1 MISSDLKKHIRT
13 HTGEKPFSCS
23 ICNQQFSDGSS
34 LVRHEKMHTAKFK
47 YECNACRRQYT
58 RKDLCKKHIK
68 KAHSAL
74 GHVEIS
80 QVSIEDSVQVSKDTK
95 TRTQERHASKM
106 PRVTKK
112 SSSRNGESTADQNRV
127 RKYKKSWQTLTEEAS
142 KRYKEQTVQNLPAT
156 NQYVE
161 YTHPVMPTFSI
172 VDYQQLG
179 VRPPTQP
186 FYSNVNLKYPDEQK
200 PVLSCPGY
208 GTQNIMT
215 TQGPLVY
222 QSYTTESTG
231 NRF

>member
-1 MISSDLKKHIRT
+1 
-13 HTGEKPFSCS
+13 
-23 ICNQQFSDGSS
+23 
-34 LVRHEKMHTAKFK
+34 MHTAKFK

-80 QVSIEDSVQVSKDTK
+80 QVNIEDNVQASKDMK
-95 TRTQERHASKM
+95 TRTRERQANKL
-106 PRVTKK
+106 PRGTKK
-112 SSSRNGESTADQNRV
+112 TSSRNGESTSDQNRV

-156 NQYVE
+156 SQYVE
-161 YTHPVMPTFSI
+161 YPHSAVPTFSI

-179 VRPPTQP
+179 VRPPIQP
-186 FYSNVNLKYPDEQK
+186 FYGNVNLKYPDEQK
-200 PVLSCPGY
+200 PVLSGPGY

-222 QSYTTESTG
+222 QSYTGEYTG
-231 NRF
+231 SRF